1 MPVFEYKALDS
12 GGSPKNGILDADTA
26 REAREKLRKQG
37 FYVTTIQPL
46 SKSAASS
53 GRFQLPRFLQKR
65 RLNDVALVTRQLAT
79 LLHAGIPLTQSLTA
93 LIEQI
98 EVRDISSAF
107 RDIREKV
114 TQGSSLAE
122 ALGNHPGYFTDLFVN
137 MVRAG
142 EASGNLDVVLARLA
156 DYLQKQNR
164 LRNKV
169 GAALAYPTIMIIM
182 GVIVVGVLMT
192 FVVPKILQLTAAAKK
207 DLPLITEILI
217 AVSRFLGE
225 YWLVVIATPVLLWLS
240 LQVLLRNPKWRL
252 RYDSAILEL
261 PVLGDL
267 LKKSAVSRFANTF
280 STLLRSGLPALEA
293 LNIVRNVVNNRLIG
307 DTLGTVHQR
316 IVEGTDI
323 ATPLK
328 RSGVFPP
335 VVGYMVAVGEQTGH
349 LEDMLDKI
357 VETYEEEV
365 EIATQKMTSVMEPII
380 IIALASVVAFIVLA
394 ILLPILEIGDIQ
406 GV

>member
-1 MPVFEYKALDS
+1 MPVFEYRALDAA
-12 GGSPKNGILDADTA
+12 GAPKNGILDADSA
-26 REAREKLRKQG
+26 REAREKLRKQS
-37 FYVTTIQPL
+37 FFVTSIQPL
-46 SKSAASS
+46 SKSGSK
-53 GRFQLPRFLQKR
+53 GGFHLPRFMQKR

-79 LLHAGIPLTQSLTA
+79 LLHAGIPLTQSLSA

-98 EVRDISSAF
+98 ELRDLSSVF

-114 TQGSSLAE
+114 TQGAGLAE

-137 MVRAG
+137 MVKAG
-142 EASGNLDVVLARLA
+142 EASGSLDVVLARLA
-156 DYLQKQNR
+156 DYMQKQNR

-169 GAALAYPTIMIIM
+169 GAALAYPMIMVIM

-192 FVVPKILQLTAAAKK
+192 FVVPKILQLTSAAKK
-207 DLPLITEILI
+207 ELPLITEILI
-217 AVSRFLGE
+217 AVSGFLGE
-225 YWLVVIATPVLLWLS
+225 YWLFVLAAPVLLFFG

-252 RYDSAILEL
+252 KFDTAILDF

-267 LKKSAVSRFANTF
+267 LRKSAVSRFANTF
-280 STLLRSGLPALEA
+280 STLLRSGIPALDA
-293 LNIVRNVVNNRLIG
+293 LGIVRNVVSNRLIA
-307 DTLGTVHQR
+307 DTLGNVHQR

-328 RSGVFPP
+328 KSGVFPP